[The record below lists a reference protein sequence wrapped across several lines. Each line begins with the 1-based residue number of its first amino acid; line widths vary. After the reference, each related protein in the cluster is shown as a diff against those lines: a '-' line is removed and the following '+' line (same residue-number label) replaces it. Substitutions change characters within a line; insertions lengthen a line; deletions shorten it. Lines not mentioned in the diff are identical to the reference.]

1 MCTCIWLKLA
11 CKRVVMLSKQKRPYD
26 AESLGPRERL
36 RRNLETLH
44 LNGELSG
51 ERLGELCGDINRVD
65 GASFPEVARRRAKVG
80 PADRN
85 TARFFRSRFKKK
97 MSWWPHY
104 WAQVRCINVK
114 TGKEELQWL
123 AFHLPHEI
131 IVVLKALSSEKLM
144 DREGLDPVALR
155 HLLKVE
161 METLCSML
169 GVGIWGDE
177 CPCNWDRSES
187 VSVLSLSLPG
197 QSDPKFANFRCPIT
211 SFGHKQVSPNTW
223 HDIMKVVKWSL
234 QILATGKPP
243 TARHDG
249 TAWLK
254 SDCKRNGTS
263 KNSPKSVQR
272 SCLVEVRAD
281 WKFMAEVYNMPSHN
295 LGQGCCWSCTC
306 TPNEVT

>member
-1 MCTCIWLKLA
+1 
-11 CKRVVMLSKQKRPYD
+11 MLSKRKRPYD
-26 AESLGPRERL
+26 AASLGPRQRL
-36 RRNLETLH
+36 RSNLETLH
-44 LNGELSG
+44 LSGELSAS
-51 ERLGELCGDINRVD
+51 RLAEIAGDINGVD
-65 GASFPEVARRRAKVG
+65 GASFPEVARYRAKATYRDGHVS
-80 PADRN
+80 
-85 TARFFRSRFKKK
+85 RFFRSRFRKK

-104 WAQVRCINVK
+104 WAQVRCKNVK

-131 IVVLKALSSEKLM
+131 ISVLEAMSTEKLM
-144 DREGLDPVALR
+144 DKLGLDPVALR

-161 METLCSML
+161 AETECSML

-177 CPCNWDRSES
+177 CPCNWDRTES

-211 SFGHKQVSPNTW
+211 CFGHKQVSPNTW

-234 QILATGKPP
+234 QVLATGHPP
-243 TARHDG
+243 TVRHDG

-254 SDCKRNGTS
+254 SDWKREKSLKT
-263 KNSPKSVQR
+263 PKIIQR

-295 LGQGCCWSCTC
+295 LGEGCCWSCTC
-306 TPNEVT
+306 TPAEVT